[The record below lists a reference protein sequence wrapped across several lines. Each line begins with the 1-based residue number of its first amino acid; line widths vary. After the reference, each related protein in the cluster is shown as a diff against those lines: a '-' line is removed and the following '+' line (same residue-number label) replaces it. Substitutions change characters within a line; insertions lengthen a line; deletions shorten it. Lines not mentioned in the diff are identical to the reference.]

1 MAAAGLAGKMHC
13 LSNHSKTCHPLI
25 DNVPYVLVQPT
36 GVGLDQQGMHSQIC
50 LLDLSWHVG
59 CIGKLQRSKK
69 VKAGSSAPKIITD
82 DEKKEAKRLAL
93 SV

>member
-1 MAAAGLAGKMHC
+1 M
-13 LSNHSKTCHPLI
+13 
-25 DNVPYVLVQPT
+25 Q
-36 GVGLDQQGMHSQIC
+36 SQIC

-93 SV
+93 ERVISQRNGGGARRIPLDNVGDTLLQGLSKLSKEST

>member
-1 MAAAGLAGKMHC
+1 M
-13 LSNHSKTCHPLI
+13 
-25 DNVPYVLVQPT
+25 Q
-36 GVGLDQQGMHSQIC
+36 SQIC

-93 SV
+93 ERVINERNGGGARRIPLDYAGDTLLPRPSKNCW